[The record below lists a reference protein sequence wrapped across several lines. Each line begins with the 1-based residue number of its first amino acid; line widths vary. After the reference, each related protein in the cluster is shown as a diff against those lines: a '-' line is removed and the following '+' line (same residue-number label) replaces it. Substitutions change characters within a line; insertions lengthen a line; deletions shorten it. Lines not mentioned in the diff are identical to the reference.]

1 MSNKRQLGMVIDDQ
15 ARTVWQRLATDTRS
29 FPVYGPTAGKGVG
42 AISVLMERIADKPDL
57 VGLIVE
63 ALNDD

>member
-15 ARTVWQRLATDTRS
+15 ARAIWQRLATETGS
-29 FPVYGPTAGKGVG
+29 FPAHGPTAGKGVG

-57 VGLIVE
+57 VGLIWE
-63 ALNDD
+63 ALKDD